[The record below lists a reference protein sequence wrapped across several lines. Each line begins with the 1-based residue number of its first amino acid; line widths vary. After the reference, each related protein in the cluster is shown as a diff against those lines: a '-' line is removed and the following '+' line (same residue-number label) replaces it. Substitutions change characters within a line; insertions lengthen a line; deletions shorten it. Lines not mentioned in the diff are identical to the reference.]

1 MSSSSCSN
9 AAPAETA
16 ARPGMAALAA
26 YGLLGLPLAMV
37 ALPVYMQLPAWYVH
51 DVGLGA
57 ATTGFVLFGARLL
70 DTVQD
75 PWLGRLVDVLARRGR
90 LGAALRGA
98 ALLLALAFAGLWR
111 APPAAAPGEA
121 VAWLAG
127 MLALT
132 YGAHSLLN
140 IALLAWGA
148 RLAPDA
154 RGRTRAAA
162 WREACGLAGVLIASV
177 LPAGLRAIQAPV
189 VAMDLYAVIFTI
201 LLFLG
206 VELLL
211 RRAPRWQAAA
221 AAAPAPGEGAA
232 AALGPA
238 VRRLMLPYA
247 VNALAVALPATLAL
261 FFIDDQLGA
270 RDWTAAFLASYFLA
284 GAAGTPLWVRLAAR
298 IGAARAWAAAMVLA
312 LLTFTGAAWLGPG
325 DGVAFELVC
334 LLSGLALGAD
344 LVLPPVLLAAA
355 IGPQRDPGVPF
366 GVWTLLGKL
375 ATALS
380 ALALPAL
387 QWAGY
392 QPGLRGGGRSLV
404 LAYAALPCLL
414 KLVALALLFFRV
426 IAREETV

>member
-9 AAPAETA
+9 AAPADTA
-16 ARPGMAALAA
+16 ARPRMAALAA

-75 PWLGRLVDVLARRGR
+75 PWLGRLVDVLARRGW

-111 APPAAAPGEA
+111 APPAGAPWQA

-162 WREACGLAGVLIASV
+162 WREASGLAGVLIASV
-177 LPAGLRAIQAPV
+177 LPAGLRAIEAPA
-189 VAMDLYAVIFTI
+189 VAMDLYAVIFAL

-211 RRAPRWQAAA
+211 RRAPRWHA
-221 AAAPAPGEGAA
+221 AAAPAAGGGAL
-232 AALGPA
+232 ALAPA

-270 RDWTAAFLASYFLA
+270 HDWTAAFLASYFLA

-325 DGVAFELVC
+325 DGAAFELVC

-355 IGPQRDPGVPF
+355 IGPQRDPGLPF

-392 QPGLRGGGRSLV
+392 QPGLRTGSSGLV

-414 KLVALALLFFRV
+414 KLLALALLFFRV